1 MIALCIFIRYVFP
14 GVAKKHA
21 DYTEKIPAA
30 RRLVAPAPALPDN
43 RASPVHMHFV
53 PTTPTARLSAQLDR
67 FFPFLR
73 WRRLV
78 SRDTLRADLI
88 AGLVGAVVVLPQ
100 GVAFATLAGMPPEY
114 GLYAAMVPAVIA
126 ALFGSSWHLI
136 SGPTNAIS
144 IVVFSSMSVLA
155 EPGSA
160 GYIKL
165 VLTLTLLT
173 GVLQL
178 AMGLARMGALVNF
191 ISHTVVIGFTAGAA
205 MLIFAAQIRS
215 FFGVPIA
222 RGASFA
228 ETLHQF
234 IVHFDDISGYVT
246 AVSAVTLLSAAVVRR
261 YWPRFPYMIVAMLAG
276 SAFAAALNAYFGA
289 DKTGITTLGALPQAL
304 PLLSAP
310 DLSFDAIRKT
320 LPIALAVTILGL
332 TEAVSIARAIAV
344 KSGQRVDGNQ
354 EFIGQ
359 GLSNLVGSFFSSY
372 ASSGSFNRSGVNYE
386 AGAKTP
392 LAAVAAA
399 VLLVPIIALVAP
411 LAAHLP
417 HAVMAAILFIVAWGL
432 IDLHH
437 ILNVLRTSRRE
448 AAVLLL
454 TFCAALFAELEFAI
468 YAGVILS
475 LLIYLSRTSQPLV
488 LDVKPD
494 PAPDSYHYTADS
506 GLPDCPQLKM
516 VRINGSLYFGAVDHV
531 QRHLQEI
538 DEHHPQQKHVLI
550 VASGINFVDM
560 AGAEMLAQEARRRR
574 ALGGG
579 LYFYRVKDTV
589 RALLQRGGYLAGIGE
604 QNLFAVKTRPLATI
618 YPRLDPDI
626 CRACRARIFKQCH
639 IALPNGEPRMKV

>member
-1 MIALCIFIRYVFP
+1 M
-14 GVAKKHA
+14 
-21 DYTEKIPAA
+21 
-30 RRLVAPAPALPDN
+30 
-43 RASPVHMHFV
+43 
-53 PTTPTARLSAQLDR
+53 QLDR
-67 FFPFLR
+67 FLPFLR
-73 WRRLV
+73 WCRLV
-78 SRDTLRADLI
+78 NRGTLRADLS

-100 GVAFATLAGMPPEY
+100 GVAFATLAGMPPQY

-126 ALFGSSWHLI
+126 ALFGSSNHLI

-144 IVVFSSMSVLA
+144 IVVFASMSVLA

-160 GYIKL
+160 VYIKL

-205 MLIFAAQIRS
+205 LLIFAAQIQN
-215 FFGVPIA
+215 FFGLPIA
-222 RGASFA
+222 RGTSFA
-228 ETLHQF
+228 GTLHQF
-234 IVHFDDISGYVT
+234 IVHLDDISPHVA
-246 AVSAVTLLSAAVVRR
+246 AVGAVTILIAMLMRR
-261 YWPRFPYMIVAMLAG
+261 YWPKFPYMIVAMLAG
-276 SAFAAALNAYFGA
+276 SAFAAALNARYGVA
-289 DKTGITTLGALPQAL
+289 TTGITTLGALPQAL
-304 PLLSAP
+304 PMLSAP
-310 DLSFDAIRKT
+310 DLSFEAIRKT

-344 KSGQRVDGNQ
+344 KSGQRIDGNQ

-359 GLSNLVGSFFSSY
+359 GLSNIVGSFFSSY

-386 AGAKTP
+386 SGAKTP
-392 LAAVAAA
+392 LSAVAAA
-399 VLLVPIIALVAP
+399 VLLVPIIMLVAP
-411 LAAHLP
+411 LAAYLP

-437 ILNVLRTSRRE
+437 IRNILRTSRRE
-448 AAVLLL
+448 TAVLLI
-454 TFCAALFAELEFAI
+454 TFSAALFAELEFAI

-494 PAPDSYHYTADS
+494 PAPDSYHFSADS

-516 VRINGSLYFGAVDHV
+516 VRINGSLFFGAVDHV
-531 QRHLQEI
+531 QGYLQQI
-538 DEHHPQQKHVLI
+538 DAHNPRQKRVLI
-550 VASGINFVDM
+550 VASGINFVDL

-579 LYFYRVKDTV
+579 LYFYRVKDAV
-589 RALLQRGGYLAGIGE
+589 RTLLERGGYLADIGAP
-604 QNLFAVKTRPLATI
+604 NLFAVKTRAVSAI
-618 YPRLDPDI
+618 YPQLDPQI
-626 CRACRARIFKQCH
+626 CRDCKARIFRECH
-639 IALPNGEPRMKV
+639 ASLPGGEPRAGAA